1 MPDAPEIPEANEPFG
16 KQVAIT
22 IAILAVGLTLIQSKS
37 DDAKTDAILKTNEAA
52 NQWGYYQ
59 AKSLKQNLSETEGR
73 LLTLLQPAGEAAP
86 REAAVAKATAEAKRY
101 DSEKEA
107 IKVDAE
113 KLVAAA
119 EHNSKINTRCGYAAL
134 GLQIAIVVCSVAI
147 LSKWRPF
154 WLIGITLGILGAI
167 IGVTAYLM

>member
-1 MPDAPEIPEANEPFG
+1 MPDTPEIPEANEPFG
-16 KQVAIT
+16 KQVAMT

-52 NQWGYYQ
+52 NQWAYYQ
-59 AKSLKQNLSETEGR
+59 SKSLKQNLWETEAR
-73 LLTLLQPAGEAAP
+73 LLTILQPAGDVAP
-86 REAAVAKATAEAKRY
+86 RDAAIAKASLEVKRHE
-101 DSEKEA
+101 SEKET
-107 IKVDAE
+107 IKAEAE

-134 GLQIAIVVCSVAI
+134 GLQLAIVVCSVAI

-154 WLIGITLGILGAI
+154 WFIGITLGILGAV
-167 IGVTAYLM
+167 IGLTTLLM